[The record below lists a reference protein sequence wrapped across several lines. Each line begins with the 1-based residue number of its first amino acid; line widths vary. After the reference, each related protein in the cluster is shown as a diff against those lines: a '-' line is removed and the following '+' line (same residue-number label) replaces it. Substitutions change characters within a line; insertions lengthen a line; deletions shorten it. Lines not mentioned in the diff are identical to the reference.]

1 MATFIGSHFT
11 SEPTASPVLTKW
23 WNLELMLAANFGSPY
38 KWLPKLVAKFWQPNS
53 VLYQTD
59 IGAKN
64 LTHKGNFSHK
74 PESTDNMP
82 VNQVSES
89 GIKFFLRKWP
99 KTSKIPYFGLIRVK
113 KGPKNWPTRLIFH
126 TLEITHNMHVNQVL
140 WGPIENFLRKLPKT
154 CKISNFDLFF
164 VIRNQ

>member
-38 KWLPKLVAKFWQPNS
+38 KWLPKLVAKFWLPNS

-74 PESTDNMP
+74 PESTANMP

-89 GIKFFLRKWP
+89 GIKFFWENGQKPP
-99 KTSKIPYFGLIRVK
+99 KFPILALFGAKKLAHKTHFSHTWNYPQHACKPSFMGAHWKLSEKIA
-113 KGPKNWPTRLIFH
+113 KNLQNFQFWLIFC
-126 TLEITHNMHVNQVL
+126 N
-140 WGPIENFLRKLPKT
+140 
-154 CKISNFDLFF
+154 
-164 VIRNQ
+164 

>member
-38 KWLPKLVAKFWQPNS
+38 KWLPKLVAKFWLPNS

-89 GIKFFLRKWP
+89 GIKFFFRKWP
-99 KTSKIPYFGLIRVK
+99 KTSKIPYFGLIRGQKGAK
-113 KGPKNWPTRLIFH
+113 KLAHKTHFSQTWNYPQHACKPSFMGAHWKLSEKIAKNLQNFQFWLIFC
-126 TLEITHNMHVNQVL
+126 N
-140 WGPIENFLRKLPKT
+140 
-154 CKISNFDLFF
+154 
-164 VIRNQ
+164 